1 MRNLNLDPKYLLKRW
16 GPPILLLLAFLAFVI
31 WINQVDKTQ
40 LVSRE
45 GQTFEN
51 AVVTEIIQDNLMPDG
66 SRVGEQRIMVRML
79 TGPKEGEELETTS
92 SSGYLFGAGC
102 TVGMHVVVMQSIAG
116 DTVINTVYTQDREMT
131 IYIFAALYLV
141 VLCLVGGKQGLKGAL
156 GLVFTFLCILFV
168 YLPLVYRGYSP
179 FWVAVFVCIITTL
192 VTMYLI
198 GGPTKKTVV
207 ATGGTVAGVV
217 IAGFSATIFSI
228 ASGISGWN
236 VSDIESLLTLWN
248 VSGIQVGGLLFSGL
262 LISSLG
268 AVMDVAMSIGSS
280 IGEIHAQNP
289 TISRKELF
297 KAGMHVGRDMMG
309 TDSNTLILAF
319 AGGSVSM
326 LVLDYAYDL
335 PFLQIINS
343 NNIGIAVMQGLS
355 GSFGIVLSVPATVVM
370 AAYIYKAELRR
381 QTEEKQETSGRE
393 ELLTGGETVKAV
405 EGI

>member
-16 GPPILLLLAFLAFVI
+16 GPPILLLLFFLAFVI
-31 WINQVDKTQ
+31 WINQVDKIP

-45 GQTFEN
+45 GQTFEK

-66 SRVGEQRIMVRML
+66 SRVGEQRVMVRML

-168 YLPLVYRGYSP
+168 YLPLVYRGCSP

-207 ATGGTVAGVV
+207 ATGGRD
-217 IAGFSATIFSI
+217 FRM
-228 ASGISGWN
+228 
-236 VSDIESLLTLWN
+236 EC
-248 VSGIQVGGLLFSGL
+248 VG
-262 LISSLG
+262 
-268 AVMDVAMSIGSS
+268 
-280 IGEIHAQNP
+280 
-289 TISRKELF
+289 
-297 KAGMHVGRDMMG
+297 
-309 TDSNTLILAF
+309 
-319 AGGSVSM
+319 
-326 LVLDYAYDL
+326 Y
-335 PFLQIINS
+335 
-343 NNIGIAVMQGLS
+343 
-355 GSFGIVLSVPATVVM
+355 
-370 AAYIYKAELRR
+370 
-381 QTEEKQETSGRE
+381 
-393 ELLTGGETVKAV
+393 
-405 EGI
+405 

>member
-45 GQTFEN
+45 GQTFEK
-51 AVVTEIIQDNLMPDG
+51 AVVTEII
-66 SRVGEQRIMVRML
+66 
-79 TGPKEGEELETTS
+79 KEGEELETTS

-280 IGEIHAQNP
+280 IGEIP
-289 TISRKELF
+289 ERSC
-297 KAGMHVGRDMMG
+297 
-309 TDSNTLILAF
+309 
-319 AGGSVSM
+319 
-326 LVLDYAYDL
+326 
-335 PFLQIINS
+335 
-343 NNIGIAVMQGLS
+343 
-355 GSFGIVLSVPATVVM
+355 
-370 AAYIYKAELRR
+370 LRR
-381 QTEEKQETSGRE
+381 GCMW
-393 ELLTGGETVKAV
+393 A
-405 EGI
+405 GI